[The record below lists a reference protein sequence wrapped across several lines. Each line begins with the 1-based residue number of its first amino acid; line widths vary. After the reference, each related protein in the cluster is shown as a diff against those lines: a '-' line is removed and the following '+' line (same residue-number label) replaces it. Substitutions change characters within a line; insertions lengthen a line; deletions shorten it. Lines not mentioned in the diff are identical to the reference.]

1 MASQDRGPGEKGE
14 IEMSKQDGERP
25 QVETADSTSN
35 GEDNITRPQ
44 KTMTRA
50 VWLACIALCLSYTTA
65 FQQNSCTAAI
75 VKHIDAE
82 LGKSFDSP
90 ATVNTI

>member
-1 MASQDRGPGEKGE
+1 MASQERGPSGEKGE
-14 IEMSKQDGERP
+14 IEMSKQGGRP
-25 QVETADSTSN
+25 QVDAADISSN
-35 GEDNITRPQ
+35 DDDNIVRPQ

-82 LGKSFDSP
+82 LGKIP
-90 ATVNTI
+90 LITQRLNTI